1 MASLQVADPQL
12 VARAKTGNHL
22 AFVQLI
28 EKYQQAL
35 YCTALSIVGSSWDA
49 YDALQDTMLQAYL
62 SLPNL
67 KDNRT
72 FKFWLTRI
80 LINKCHDLQRKQKRV
95 IPVAQ
100 AGEQPYELT
109 GHEENLDLLNAL
121 EKIDSKYR
129 LVLSLRYFQ
138 DLQIKD
144 IAALLKCSE
153 ATVKSRLSQGLQEL
167 KIILG
172 SRNDGEVL

>member
-1 MASLQVADPQL
+1 MTGLQVADPQL
-12 VARAKTGNHL
+12 VARAKQGNHL
-22 AFVQLI
+22 AFMELI

-35 YCTALSIVGSSWDA
+35 YCTALSILGSSWDA

-80 LINKCHDLQRKQKRV
+80 LINKCHDLQRKQKHL
-95 IPVAQ
+95 IAMAQ

-109 GHEENLDLLNAL
+109 GHEDNLDLLNAL
-121 EKIDSKYR
+121 DNIEPKYR

-138 DLQIKD
+138 DLTIKD

-167 KIILG
+167 KLILG
-172 SRNDGEVL
+172 SQE